1 MSRTILVIDDDEPSC
16 RLVKAIFKR
25 EGFDVICAGN
35 GSDGLERASAE
46 NPDLVLLALRLPNED
61 GLLVLTKL
69 KAANRLRP
77 IIMLTDHSELKIA
90 VRATQLG
97 AFDFLPKPIDH
108 EQVLVVVRRALETNA
123 LQLEVEDLRRK
134 LGEGGGLASQMGPS
148 PQTRQIIDQVRTVAA
163 STFTVLIS
171 GETGTGKELV
181 AQAIHRESDRR
192 QKPFIAIDCGAI
204 PEQLLESELFGHER
218 GAFTGADRRKAGRFE
233 LAEGGTFFLDEVSN
247 LPMSLQAKLLRVLE
261 SKQVQSV
268 GGAKTASMDVRFVAA
283 TNNDLQARV
292 SDGQFRPD
300 LYFRLAQSIIS
311 IPPLRERVGDIAYL
325 TQRFLEE
332 ATVELRRPVQRINPE
347 ALDLLERHPWP
358 GNVRE
363 LRNVVR
369 QSVLQTKEHVIQRQV
384 VRSLLGKAGTRAISS
399 IPRASDRTL
408 KQVGDQAASVAE
420 KAAISEALR
429 VTKGNKSQAARAL
442 GTDYKTL
449 HLKMKKFEMRWRD
462 FSS

>member
-1 MSRTILVIDDDEPSC
+1 MSRKILVIDDDEPSC

-25 EGFDVICAGN
+25 EGFDVICAEN
-35 GSDGLERASAE
+35 GSVGLEKASADHPE
-46 NPDLVLLALRLPNED
+46 LVLLSLRLPNED
-61 GLLVLTKL
+61 GLVVLSKL
-69 KAANRLRP
+69 KAERRLRP
-77 IIMLTDHSELKIA
+77 VIMLTDHSELKIA

-97 AFDFLPKPIDH
+97 AFDFLAKPIDH
-108 EQVLVVVRRALETNA
+108 EQVLVVVRRALDTKA

-134 LGEGGGLASQMGPS
+134 LGEGGSLASQMGPS
-148 PQTRQIIDQVRTVAA
+148 PQIRQIIEQVRTVAA
-163 STFTVLIS
+163 SRFTVLIS
-171 GETGTGKELV
+171 GETGTGKELI

-233 LAEGGTFFLDEVSN
+233 LAEGGTFFLDEVGN

-261 SKQVQSV
+261 SRQVQSV

-283 TNNDLQARV
+283 TNNDLHARV
-292 SDGQFRPD
+292 ADGQFRPD
-300 LYFRLAQSIIS
+300 LYFRLAQYIIL

-332 ATVELRRPVQRINPE
+332 ATVELRRPVQRISPE
-347 ALDLLERHPWP
+347 ALDLLERYGWP

-369 QSVLQTKEHVIQRQV
+369 QSVLQTKEYVIQRQV
-384 VRSLLGKAGTRAISS
+384 VRSLLGKAGTSVGS
-399 IPRASDRTL
+399 PSPQGSDKTL
-408 KQVGDQAASVAE
+408 KQVAIQAVNVAE
-420 KAAISEALR
+420 KAAIAEALR

-449 HLKMKKFEMRWRD
+449 HLKMKKFELRWRD

>member
-1 MSRTILVIDDDEPSC
+1 VSRILLVIDDDEPSC
-16 RLVKAIFKR
+16 RLVNAIFKR
-25 EGFDVICAGN
+25 EGFEVIAAQD
-35 GSDGLERASAE
+35 STSGLARAAADT
-46 NPDLVLLALRLPNED
+46 PDLVLLALKLGAED
-61 GLLVLTKL
+61 GLAVLTKL
-69 KAANRLRP
+69 KAQNSSRP
-77 IIMLTDHSELKIA
+77 VIMLTDSSELKIA

-97 AFDFLPKPIDH
+97 AFDFLAKPIHH
-108 EQVLVVVRRALETNA
+108 EQILVVVRRALETKA

-134 LGEGGGLASQMGPS
+134 LGEGGSLASQMGPS
-148 PQTRQIIDQVRTVAA
+148 PQTRQIIEQVRTVAA
-163 STFTVLIS
+163 STFTVLIL

-261 SKQVQSV
+261 SKQVQSL

-292 SDGQFRPD
+292 SDGHFRAD
-300 LYFRLAQSIIS
+300 LYFRIAQYMIT
-311 IPPLRERVGDIAYL
+311 IPPLRERSGDIAYL

-332 ATVELRRPVQRINPE
+332 ATIELRRPVQKINAD
-347 ALDLLERHPWP
+347 ALDLLERHPWL

-369 QSVLQTKEHVIQRQV
+369 QSVLQTKEHVIARHV
-384 VRSLLGKAGTRAISS
+384 VRGLLGKITNTAAASAPRLKARTLREVAEEAASAAEREAISH
-399 IPRASDRTL
+399 
-408 KQVGDQAASVAE
+408 
-420 KAAISEALR
+420 ALR
-429 VTKGNKSQAARAL
+429 TARGNKSQAARAL
-442 GTDYKTL
+442 ETDYKTL
-449 HLKMKKFEMRWRD
+449 HLKMKKLGIRARD
-462 FSS
+462 FTA

>member
-1 MSRTILVIDDDEPSC
+1 MGRTLLVIDDDEPSC
-16 RLVKAIFKR
+16 RLVKAIFKG
-25 EGFDVICAGN
+25 EGFEVIAALD
-35 GSDGLERASAE
+35 GSSGLARASTD
-46 NPDLVLLALRLPNED
+46 NPDLVLLALRLGEED
-61 GLLVLTKL
+61 GLMVLSKL
-69 KAANRLRP
+69 KAENSSRP
-77 IIMLTDHSELKIA
+77 VIMLTDHSELKIA

-108 EQVLVVVRRALETNA
+108 EQSLVVVRRALETKA

-134 LGEGGGLASQMGPS
+134 LGEGGSLAAQMGSS
-148 PQTRQIIDQVRTVAA
+148 PQTRQVIDQVRTVAA
-163 STFTVLIS
+163 SKFTVLIL

-261 SKQVQSV
+261 SKEVQSL
-268 GGAKTASMDVRFVAA
+268 GGAKTAAMDVRFVAA

-292 SDGQFRPD
+292 TDGHFRAD
-300 LYFRLAQSIIS
+300 LYFRLAQYTIA
-311 IPPLRERVGDIAYL
+311 IPPLRERPGDIAYL

-332 ATVELRRPVQRINPE
+332 ATIELRRPVQRINPD
-347 ALDLLERHPWP
+347 ALELLERHSWP

-369 QSVLQTKEHVIQRQV
+369 QSVLQTKDHLISRQV
-384 VRSLLGKAGTRAISS
+384 VRGLLGKSSSAAASIAPRIERHTLKEIADAAASFAEREAIS
-399 IPRASDRTL
+399 
-408 KQVGDQAASVAE
+408 Q
-420 KAAISEALR
+420 ALR
-429 VTKGNKSQAARAL
+429 ITRGNKSQAARAL
-442 GTDYKTL
+442 ETDYKTL
-449 HLKMKKFEMRWRD
+449 HLKMKKLGLRGRD